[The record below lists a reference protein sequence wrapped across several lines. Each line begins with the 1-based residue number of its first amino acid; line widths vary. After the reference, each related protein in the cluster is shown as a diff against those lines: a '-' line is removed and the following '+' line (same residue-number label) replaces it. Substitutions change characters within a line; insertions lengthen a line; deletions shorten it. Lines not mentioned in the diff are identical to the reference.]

1 MSCAFY
7 IHCDLMCWSKS
18 NNKWF
23 ICWVSKPSKK
33 NRWTFVIKK
42 LNTFISS
49 PNELSTITHWAPMIN
64 LIPKNANCSRV
75 KWKLIVILYV
85 MIFSFDYDC
94 ECECERKKKLHHI
107 IAPHVWRNRVLLIWI
122 IISFYISKY
131 NSAVVL
137 FIRFYDI
144 R

>member
-1 MSCAFY
+1 MRFLYTLWSHVLIKIKQQMIHMLSLKAF
-7 IHCDLMCWSKS
+7 
-18 NNKWF
+18 
-23 ICWVSKPSKK
+23 KK

-107 IAPHVWRNRVLLIWI
+107 IAPHVWRNRVHQIWI